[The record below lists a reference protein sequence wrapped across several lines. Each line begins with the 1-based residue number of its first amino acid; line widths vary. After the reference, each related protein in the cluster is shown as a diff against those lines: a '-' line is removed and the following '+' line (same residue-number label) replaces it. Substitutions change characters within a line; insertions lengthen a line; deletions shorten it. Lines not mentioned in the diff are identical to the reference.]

1 MASEEIQNPP
11 AVKTEIENVIRDQI
25 VLSERRME
33 LLQRL
38 GYDRRENR
46 NKGT

>member
-1 MASEEIQNPP
+1 MANEEIQNPP
-11 AVKTEIENVIRDQI
+11 NVKTEIENMITDQI
-25 VLSERRME
+25 ALSGRRME

-38 GYDRRENR
+38 GYDKRENR